1 MKTNNKNMLKYAES
15 DLNITYIDAVFNQHL
30 TNSWRHA
37 PKVNPF
43 HRLFFVLEGEFIAY
57 IDGSPITVKKN
68 QILYVPNEVSYQSES
83 LSSEFYYI
91 GAMFSLGNDGSND
104 YPFKSLYDL
113 QFPEKFAKLFENLEK
128 VWLSKTFG
136 YRLRTKMALYDIFR
150 NLLAEH
156 LMINDILHGYNTIKS
171 AVHYIEE
178 NYYKDFID
186 LNDLAKMSGITPTH
200 FIRLFKSIY
209 STTPIKYI
217 NKLRMDRAI
226 ELLDH
231 SSIPINE
238 IAQQLGFHDVSYF
251 SKLFKRTYGKSPLQ
265 HRMHS

>member
-1 MKTNNKNMLKYAES
+1 MT
-15 DLNITYIDAVFNQHL
+15 
-30 TNSWRHA
+30 
-37 PKVNPF
+37 
-43 HRLFFVLEGEFIAY
+43 
-57 IDGSPITVKKN
+57 
-68 QILYVPNEVSYQSES
+68 
-83 LSSEFYYI
+83 
-91 GAMFSLGNDGSND
+91 
-104 YPFKSLYDL
+104 
-113 QFPEKFAKLFENLEK
+113 
-128 VWLSKTFG
+128 
-136 YRLRTKMALYDIFR
+136 LYDIFR

-156 LMINDILHGYNTIKS
+156 LMINDILHGYNTIKN

-186 LNDLAKMSGITPTH
+186 LNDLAKMSDITPTH

-217 NKLRMDRAI
+217 NKLRMDRAV

>member
-1 MKTNNKNMLKYAES
+1 MSNGNENMLKYTES
-15 DLNITYIDAVFNQHL
+15 DLNISYIDAVFNQRL
-30 TNSWRHA
+30 TSSWKHT
-37 PKVNPF
+37 PKVNLF
-43 HRLFFVLEGEFIAY
+43 HHLYLVLEGEFIAC
-57 IDGSPITVKKN
+57 IDGEPIHVKKN
-68 QILYVPNEVSYQSES
+68 QILYVPSDVSYQSES

-91 GAMFSLGNDGSND
+91 GVMFSLEKNATSD
-104 YPFKSLYDL
+104 YPFRSLYDL
-113 QFPEKFAKLFENLEK
+113 QFPEKFLKLFENLEK
-128 VWLSKTFG
+128 NWVSKTFG
-136 YRLRTKMALYDIFR
+136 YRLRTKMVLYDIFR

-156 LMINDILHGYNTIKS
+156 LMINDILHGYNTIKN

-186 LNDLAKMSGITPTH
+186 LNDLAKMSDITPTH
-200 FIRLFKSIY
+200 FIRIFKSIY

-217 NKLRMDRAI
+217 NKLRMSRAV

-231 SSIPINE
+231 SSLPINE
-238 IAQQLGFHDVSYF
+238 IAQQLGFQDVSYF